1 MAVPV
6 MTTELM
12 EDRDLALQLHRL
24 LVDIDPMRW
33 RADMATALRQKWR
46 DLVTH
51 LAQQPR
57 YAELRETIDRSLR
70 ELDDSRARWL
80 EFKKRLQPA
89 YAELEHRLQAA
100 SIHVPSL
107 RPTNYARS
115 LMHLSSCAIAVTCIE
130 LLGTGKALLGIAL
143 AWAAFCWGCE
153 IARRVSPAVN
163 VQLMKFFGPFAH
175 AHEAHRVNSATWYA
189 TALVLLAL
197 SGSQVLGLTGA
208 VVLGIGDPIAGLIG
222 RRFGKTRLLHGRS
235 LEGTTAFF
243 VSAGVVT
250 FTLLALLHG
259 ATLGVS
265 AALAIAAAGA
275 FAGAIAELVSLRVDD
290 NFSIP
295 VSAAGAAWLVS
306 ALLHVA

>member
-1 MAVPV
+1 
-6 MTTELM
+6 MTSELLA
-12 EDRDLALQLHRL
+12 DRDLALQLHRL

-33 RADMATALRQKWR
+33 RADMATALGQRWR
-46 DLVTH
+46 ELVDA

-57 YAELRETIDRSLR
+57 YAELRESIVRGLK

-80 EFKKRLQPA
+80 EFKKRMQPA

-115 LMHLSSCAIAVTCIE
+115 LMHLTSCAIAVTSIE
-130 LLGTGKALLGIAL
+130 LLGTGRALLAVAV
-143 AWAAFCWGCE
+143 AWGLFVWTCE
-153 IARRVSPAVN
+153 ISRRLSPKVN
-163 VQLMKFFGPFAH
+163 ERLMAFFGPFAH

-197 SGSQVLGLTGA
+197 TGSQVVALSGA

-222 RRFGKTRLLHGRS
+222 RRFGRIKLLHGRS
-235 LEGTTAFF
+235 LEGSTAFF
-243 VSAGVVT
+243 LSAGLVT
-250 FTLLALLHG
+250 FTLLVLLHG
-259 ATLGVS
+259 AALGVGG
-265 AALAIAAAGA
+265 ALAVAAGA
-275 FAGAIAELVSLRVDD
+275 AFVGALAELVSLRVDD

-295 VSAAGAAWLVS
+295 VTAGAAAWAVG
-306 ALLHVA
+306 ALLHLPL